1 MFPMAENIRPST
13 EAGGTTRGK
22 RMADEIEDREGGV
35 GWTEW
40 ASWSLGIGREVEGFV
55 VVVVGKG
62 EHEISLLLSSLQ
74 LVSSPLFWTC
84 GILVF

>member
-1 MFPMAENIRPST
+1 MAENIRPST

-55 VVVVGKG
+55 AVVVGKG
-62 EHEISLLLSSLQ
+62 GNNRSHYH
-74 LVSSPLFWTC
+74 T
-84 GILVF
+84 